1 MRADLLPFPPP
12 SLFHLPLLLYPCF
25 THSRPYSSFFLP
37 LNTASRFGR
46 KFVRLPTLQQRKNG
60 SQLQKLEATKYTWFP
75 RSPELE
81 GTRPTGPVGWLRL
94 CLPLTYCNP
103 KQQPPLNPNNVSFRV
118 LLCVC
123 FISVHAPFMRIKLM
137 MMMIIVTLNSNCNR
151 NPYLEFL
158 ILADRIINLSLIT

>member
-1 MRADLLPFPPP
+1 MGINSAEKLEGTWSGVRTDLLPFPPP

-37 LNTASRFGR
+37 LDTASRLGENLWGCPR
-46 KFVRLPTLQQRKNG
+46 CNSEKNA

-118 LLCVC
+118 LLCVFYFC
-123 FISVHAPFMRIKLM
+123 PCSIHA
-137 MMMIIVTLNSNCNR
+137 
-151 NPYLEFL
+151 Y
-158 ILADRIINLSLIT
+158 